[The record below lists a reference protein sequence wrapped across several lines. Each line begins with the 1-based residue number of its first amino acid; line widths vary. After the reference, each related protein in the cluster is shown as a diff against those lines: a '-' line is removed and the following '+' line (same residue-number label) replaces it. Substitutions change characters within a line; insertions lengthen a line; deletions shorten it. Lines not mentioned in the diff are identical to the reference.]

1 MSTEDEK
8 LMKGK
13 KSDIKL
19 NTARKTESMS
29 YICYRFFIY
38 SLTMASNNVNTS
50 LAYRD
55 QLNSGP

>member
-19 NTARKTESMS
+19 NKARKPESMS
-29 YICYRFFIY
+29 YI
-38 SLTMASNNVNTS
+38 SL
-50 LAYRD
+50 LADAVYLSFHKQRPCLTFAID
-55 QLNSGP
+55 FLFTP